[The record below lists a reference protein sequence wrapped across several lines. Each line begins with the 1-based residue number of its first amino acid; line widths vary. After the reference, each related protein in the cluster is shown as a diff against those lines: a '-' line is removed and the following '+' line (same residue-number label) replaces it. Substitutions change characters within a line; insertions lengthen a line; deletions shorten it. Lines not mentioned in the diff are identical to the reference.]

1 MRNDK
6 NIQSDV
12 DLIHYLQWQRAD
24 KKIVIVNQTM
34 PFGQVNHKWV
44 EAISNL
50 KQHIHKKREQVASY
64 SKQKNELKTAEAIFH
79 VDYSESYNNT
89 HQDEV

>member
-12 DLIHYLQWQRAD
+12 YLIHFLQWQRAD

-34 PFGQVNHKWV
+34 PFGQVSHKWV
-44 EAISNL
+44 ETIGNL
-50 KQHIHKKREQVASY
+50 KQHVHRKREQVASY
-64 SKQKNELKTAEAIFH
+64 NKQKSELKTAEAIFH
-79 VDYSESYNNT
+79 VDYSKSYNNT
-89 HQDEV
+89 HQDEL